1 MGVRFGV
8 KTHGKAFGKSIK
20 LRFYTVI
27 STDLKEI
34 RRGGGNHTKRDVKC
48 EFGGEEKQISMNNV

>member
-1 MGVRFGV
+1 MGVRFGI

-20 LRFYTVI
+20 LRFYTVS

-34 RRGGGNHTKRDVKC
+34 RRGEKSYKKRCKC
-48 EFGGEEKQISMNNV
+48 EFGGEEKQMSMNNVR

>member
-34 RRGGGNHTKRDVKC
+34 RGGGNHTKRDVKC